1 MQDDER
7 FKRAWS
13 HRENIVI
20 DTKSR
25 WYGKSLLDI
34 KMLIYEE
41 IYGKDWHINVAK
53 EIGMQ
58 LNEFKVSVDSSEI
71 DASNELENRQKGNS
85 IIPSAKE
92 SLKRKH
98 KGQRISLH
106 ERIYLFKSIKRGD
119 KSMAWIAIDN
129 NLSLGTL
136 YQIKKEFETP
146 INKRLMKAPITS
158 RNLIN
163 SSYLQSIIYNYL

>member
-1 MQDDER
+1 
-7 FKRAWS
+7 
-13 HRENIVI
+13 
-20 DTKSR
+20 
-25 WYGKSLLDI
+25 
-34 KMLIYEE
+34 
-41 IYGKDWHINVAK
+41 
-53 EIGMQ
+53 MQ
-58 LNEFKVSVDSSEI
+58 LNEFKVSMDSSER

-85 IIPSAKE
+85 IIYSVKE

-106 ERIYLFKSIKRGD
+106 EKIYLFKSIKRGD
-119 KSMAWIAIDN
+119 KLMVWIAIDN

-146 INKRLMKAPITS
+146 INKRLMKAPITR

-163 SSYLQSIIYNYL
+163 SPYFQCIIYNNF